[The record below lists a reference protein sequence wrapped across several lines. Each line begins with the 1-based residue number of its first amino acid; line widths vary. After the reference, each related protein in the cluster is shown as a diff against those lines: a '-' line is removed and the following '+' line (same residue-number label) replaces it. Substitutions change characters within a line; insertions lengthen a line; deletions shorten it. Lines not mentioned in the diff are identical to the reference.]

1 VQGRPHTLSVNYRI
15 SEEEARTYADRLSRS
30 LAEVD
35 AKREEGV
42 LSSLLRGPAPMVSIF
57 RDSIA
62 EREVAG
68 LRIAERSR
76 DAALPDKIAGLVCSS
91 ARGRAR

>member
-1 VQGRPHTLSVNYRI
+1 VGGPEIRQGKFGDPVTAKVNVQGRPHTLSVNYRI

-62 EREVAG
+62 ET
-68 LRIAERSR
+68 
-76 DAALPDKIAGLVCSS
+76 
-91 ARGRAR
+91 